1 MGLPAKYKGE
11 DMTAPASWLNYDPQ
25 LVEALAASGLNDTEI
40 GHVLGATKQ
49 QIEQRRNCDPAF
61 AELIAKGRD
70 KGVAKVAGK
79 LFEKAIGGDVHAIRY
94 YLDRVAG
101 WDKKAGGGA
110 PAGGTNT
117 QININGGAQFVTPKE
132 VSTTEF
138 EKIVARELKK
148 RKQKQKQAEADV
160 VDAEVQP

>member
-1 MGLPAKYKGE
+1 MGLPAKFRGE
-11 DMTAPASWLNYDPQ
+11 DPTAPASWINYDPA

-49 QIEQRRNCDPAF
+49 QIEQRRSCDPAF

-70 KGVAKVAGK
+70 KGIAKVANK

-101 WDKKAGGGA
+101 WDKKVAATG
-110 PAGGTNT
+110 AGGTQNT

-132 VSTTEF
+132 VSSTEF
-138 EKIVARELKK
+138 EKIVAKELKK
-148 RKQKQKQAEADV
+148 RKQRQKAEADV
-160 VDAEVQP
+160 VDAEVR